1 MEQLRG
7 GVAWKT
13 GIDLGATGFWAESID
28 RTKREAILRLSCEV
42 SHDSNLCLDFKAA
55 FRMLES

>member
-13 GIDLGATGFWAESID
+13 GIDLVPQDSGLRVSIAQSE
-28 RTKREAILRLSCEV
+28 KP
-42 SHDSNLCLDFKAA
+42 FYG
-55 FRMLES
+55 